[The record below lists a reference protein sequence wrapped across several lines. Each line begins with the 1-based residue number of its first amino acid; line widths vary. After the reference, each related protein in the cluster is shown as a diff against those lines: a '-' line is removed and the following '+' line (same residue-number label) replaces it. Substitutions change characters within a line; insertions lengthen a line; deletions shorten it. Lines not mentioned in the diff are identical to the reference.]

1 MGGISAGLV
10 PPAGECCDFN
20 FWLVNGFVCIIR
32 KVTLIWNSGRLCCWS
47 SPKGKIKEECAQV
60 HGLGKSFLM
69 FKNFWL
75 LMLNSTESLMEEVK
89 NTNLFY
95 WWVIDSVLMV
105 SVSHANNLHTQ
116 FCLLQVSSCSL
127 GPFLSFWI

>member
-1 MGGISAGLV
+1 
-10 PPAGECCDFN
+10 
-20 FWLVNGFVCIIR
+20 
-32 KVTLIWNSGRLCCWS
+32 
-47 SPKGKIKEECAQV
+47 
-60 HGLGKSFLM
+60 
-69 FKNFWL
+69 
-75 LMLNSTESLMEEVK
+75 MLNSTESQMEEVK

-105 SVSHANNLHTQ
+105 SVSHAYNLHTQ